1 MLAMPPEFLTLIR
14 GFQPLFSKTVFEHA
28 TVLLVGAILAPGA
41 RTVTNCLRMMGL
53 DLDYQNYHR
62 VLNRAK
68 WSARQTSQH
77 LLVLL
82 VDRFA
87 PEGPLASTIA
97 LKDDAARRS
106 KPRASIRCAVAR
118 ATLSRRAACV
128 GSR

>member
-1 MLAMPPEFLTLIR
+1 MPPEFLILII

-53 DLDYQNYHR
+53 DLDPHYQNYHR

-68 WSARQTSQH
+68 WSARQASQH

-82 VDRFA
+82 VDRFV
-87 PEGPLASTIA
+87 PEGPLVFG
-97 LKDDAARRS
+97 LDDTLERRRGS
-106 KPRASIRCAVAR
+106 KIEAKGIRSGAQ
-118 ATLSRRAACV
+118 
-128 GSR
+128 